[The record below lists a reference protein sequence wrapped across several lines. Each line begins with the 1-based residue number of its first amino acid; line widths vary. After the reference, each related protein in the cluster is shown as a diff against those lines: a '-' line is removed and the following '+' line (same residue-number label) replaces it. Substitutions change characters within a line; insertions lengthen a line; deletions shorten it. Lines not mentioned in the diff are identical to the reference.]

1 MKKGFFSKVF
11 AWSDGLA
18 VRRFDSGKYH
28 KNSMNKKLENPI
40 VVALLAILFFLPNLG
55 NVHLFDWDEINFAES
70 AREMLLTGNYLRV
83 QVDFQPFWEKPPLF
97 IWLQTASMSVFGINE
112 FAARFPNAVIG
123 IVTLLTFFY
132 IGKRLIDARFGF
144 LWALAYLGSFTPH
157 LYFKS
162 GIIDPTFNYFM
173 FLSVWFLY
181 RTVRNQEVEASN
193 QESRIN
199 VQRPTATAN
208 RSTVQ
213 FSFLAGL
220 FAGLAVWTK
229 GPVGIG
235 IPTIV
240 LGVIWAF
247 SRFRPIITLKNL
259 LVYGFSA
266 GTISLGWMAL
276 LIYESSWQT
285 FIDFVSYLYR
295 LMATSEADHGEPIY
309 YHFVVVLLGC
319 FPISVIAL
327 RSLGMGRNLWIQK
340 LWPTQTQPIT
350 TNDHSQLPIPNSQ
363 FANFMLALFWTVM
376 VVFSLVKTKIVHYS
390 SMAYFPLSFLA
401 ALYLYRWL
409 KGEFVWPRWAT
420 VLLLVIGFL
429 MSAVLTV
436 YPLLCMYPMV
446 FSSYINDDFAM
457 ANLQAPIEWAGWEWL
472 IGVVYFG
479 IIVCV
484 SIVWNKRKLLAAR
497 LLLLS
502 TAVCMFVYTAVV
514 VPKVEGYSQRT
525 VIDFYESKQGQD
537 VYVAA
542 IGYKSYAPLFYFK
555 KPQHTRP
562 EASNE
567 DWLLN
572 GPVDKPTYLVT
583 RLDRADDYRYHPN
596 LELIKEENGFVFF
609 RRKMKF

>member
-1 MKKGFFSKVF
+1 MASLTYPVT
-11 AWSDGLA
+11 
-18 VRRFDSGKYH
+18 
-28 KNSMNKKLENPI
+28 I
-40 VVALLAILFFLPNLG
+40 ALLAALFFIPNLG
-55 NVHLFDWDEINFAES
+55 NTHLFDWDEINFAES

-97 IWLQTASMSVFGINE
+97 IWLQVVSMSVFGVNE
-112 FAARFPNAVIG
+112 FAARFPNTIMG

-181 RTVRNQEVEASN
+181 RTISYQLPVISYQESEVGNQEVEVRSQKSEVRNQKSEVGN
-193 QESRIN
+193 QEVEVRSQKLEIIN
-199 VQRPTATAN
+199 YQLSIIN
-208 RSTVQ
+208 YQ

-240 LGVIWAF
+240 LGVVWAF
-247 SRFRPIITLKNL
+247 NGFKPIISLKNL
-259 LVYGFSA
+259 LIYGFTA
-266 GTISLGWMAL
+266 GLISLGWIAL

-285 FIDFVSYLYR
+285 FINFVSYLYR

-327 RSLGMGRNLWIQK
+327 RSLVIGHWIK
-340 LWPTQTQPIT
+340 SKWPVSSQATKPQQMT
-350 TNDHSQLPIPNSQ
+350 TATPHGQSLMTH
-363 FANFMLALFWTVM
+363 FMLALFWTVM
-376 VVFSLVKTKIVHYS
+376 VIFSLIKTKIVHYS

-409 KGEFVWPRWAT
+409 KGEFVWPRWAM
-420 VLLLVIGFL
+420 VLMLIIGFL
-429 MSAVLTV
+429 MSAVLTI
-436 YPLLCMYPMV
+436 YPLVCMYPAF

-472 IGVVYFG
+472 IGMVYFG

-484 SIVWNKRKLLAAR
+484 SIIWNKQKLLAVR
-497 LLLLS
+497 TLLLS
-502 TAVCMFVYTAVV
+502 TATCMFVYTAVV

-525 VIDFYESKQGQD
+525 VIDFYESKRGQD

-542 IGYKSYAPLFYFK
+542 IGYKSYAPLFYFQ

-562 EASNE
+562 EASSE

-583 RLDRADDYRYHPN
+583 RLDRADDFRYLPN

-609 RRKMKF
+609 RRKVSF